1 MQESV
6 LHLTGWWGG
15 AIEQRHLSTEILRV
29 NFSFHQPSELS
40 LGGELGIRKE
50 EVSLDRRA
58 CGSCD
63 DSLTPPAANQGYGSS
78 RFLPPLLQFNK
89 QSAIVGPYRVFI
101 VAHCCIIEQCV
112 VSHWGGSPYQDF
124 LFGINLFDFCRPPFG
139 HSFLIV
145 IRHRHFNQ
153 HRCRQNQTYHHLFLQ
168 WTMIVMFIQK
178 F

>member
-6 LHLTGWWGG
+6 LHLSGWWGG

-63 DSLTPPAANQGYGSS
+63 DSLTPPATNQGYGSS
-78 RFLPPLLQFNK
+78 RFLPPLLQFDK
-89 QSAIVGPYRVFI
+89 QSAIVHRCPLLYHRTV
-101 VAHCCIIEQCV
+101 CCITLRGES
-112 VSHWGGSPYQDF
+112 VSGF
-124 LFGINLFDFCRPPFG
+124 LVRNQPLWFLPPSVQSLISNC
-139 HSFLIV
+139 HSSSSF
-145 IRHRHFNQ
+145 
-153 HRCRQNQTYHHLFLQ
+153 
-168 WTMIVMFIQK
+168 
-178 F
+178 